1 MGADFIDYVLADA
14 IVAPALHQEH
24 YSERIVHLPNCYRPN
39 DRKREI
45 DDASVKRADFGLP
58 EEAFVFCSFNNSYK
72 LNAATFDVWM
82 RLLQNMPGSVLW
94 LLAPELICRENLCSE
109 AAKRNVDPD
118 RLVFTRRLPVPKHLA
133 RHCLADLFLDS
144 IPCNAHT
151 TASDALWAGLPVLTC
166 AGDTFAGRVAASLL
180 NAMDLPELVAYSL
193 EEYAQ
198 AAMMFASDR
207 ARLDAI
213 RSKIAEQKERAPLF
227 DTVRYTRN
235 LERAFETMVDIM
247 RAGEA
252 PRAFAV
258 EDVGEAAAR

>member
-1 MGADFIDYVLADA
+1 M
-14 IVAPALHQEH
+14 
-24 YSERIVHLPNCYRPN
+24 
-39 DRKREI
+39 
-45 DDASVKRADFGLP
+45 
-58 EEAFVFCSFNNSYK
+58 
-72 LNAATFDVWM
+72 
-82 RLLQNMPGSVLW
+82 
-94 LLAPELICRENLCSE
+94 
-109 AAKRNVDPD
+109 
-118 RLVFTRRLPVPKHLA
+118 
-133 RHCLADLFLDS
+133 
-144 IPCNAHT
+144 
-151 TASDALWAGLPVLTC
+151 
-166 AGDTFAGRVAASLL
+166 
-180 NAMDLPELVAYSL
+180 NAMDLPELITHSL